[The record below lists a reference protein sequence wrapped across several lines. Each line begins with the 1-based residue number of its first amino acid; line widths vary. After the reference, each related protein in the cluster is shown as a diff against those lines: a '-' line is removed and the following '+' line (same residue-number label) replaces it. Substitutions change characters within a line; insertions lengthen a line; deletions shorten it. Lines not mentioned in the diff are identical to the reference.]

1 MTETELLDFARSRKG
16 VDVLLTRKEV
26 SLWTRKTEPKEV
38 ARRALGM
45 SVERAEEILRAGG
58 VEVFS

>member
-16 VDVLLTRKEV
+16 VDVFLTRKEV

-38 ARRALGM
+38 ARRPLGM
-45 SVERAEEILRAGG
+45 PVERAEEILRAEG